1 MTPLRRYGLSWNP
14 LKQGHILAS
23 SDDETVCYWDISAYK
38 KGETTMDPVTTYH
51 GHSSVV
57 EDVAWHNL
65 KETLFASVGDDRS
78 MLV

>member
-1 MTPLRRYGLSWNP
+1 M
-14 LKQGHILAS
+14 
-23 SDDETVCYWDISAYK
+23 CYWDISAYK

-78 MLV
+78 MLM